1 LVKRKQKMIKINPN
15 PVEQSIPVWKGKLEF
30 AIKEEEISSQTEWQ
44 EIAPKKKMLIEP
56 TGEHEKNI
64 LDLVDYFNSEQVI
77 DDLPLSDMAEAIK
90 SEWPIDQI
98 LDKDYLKKIL
108 NTSVTIQKDEVERT
122 EKPFCD
128 TRITFGKIVV
138 NLTDYLLTP
147 PMLFTSNPDWPT
159 TDVIYEHDFE
169 FLDVLFFLNSNK
181 FYYGSQNNSKRD
193 AYFLVCDLTLEP
205 LFLVDIDS

>member
-1 LVKRKQKMIKINPN
+1 MAKRKQKMIKINPS
-15 PVEQSIPVWKGKLEF
+15 PVENSIPVWKGKLEF
-30 AIKEEEISSQTEWQ
+30 PIEGEAISSQTEWQ

-64 LDLVDYFNSEQVI
+64 LNLLNYFNSENVI
-77 DDLPLSDMAEAIK
+77 DDLPLNAMAEAIK

-98 LDKDYLKKIL
+98 LDPAYLKKIL
-108 NTSVTIQKDEVERT
+108 NTSVTIVKDEVERT
-122 EKPFCD
+122 ERPFCD
-128 TRITFGKIVV
+128 TRMTFGKIVV

-159 TDVIYEHDFE
+159 TDVIYEHDYE

-181 FYYGSQNNSKRD
+181 FYYGSQNNSKRN

-205 LFLVDIDS
+205 LFLVDRHS